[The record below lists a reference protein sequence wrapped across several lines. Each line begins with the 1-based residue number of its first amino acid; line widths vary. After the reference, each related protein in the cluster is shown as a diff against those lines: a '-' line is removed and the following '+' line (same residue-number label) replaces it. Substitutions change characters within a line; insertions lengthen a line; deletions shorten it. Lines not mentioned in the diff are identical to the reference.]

1 MLDPFSPRYYKSKEI
16 PLHQP
21 DFKDDMEKKI
31 IQASREHAIFLWEER
46 QEGIMLQSSS
56 TPRKIKLQF
65 HVYNGYLVL
74 FET

>member
-1 MLDPFSPRYYKSKEI
+1 
-16 PLHQP
+16 
-21 DFKDDMEKKI
+21 MEKKI
-31 IQASREHAIFLWEER
+31 IQASGEHAIVLWEER